1 MEKLVILFK
10 QFVFVEFNGGKV
22 LDMDIV
28 YIRDVKYMVLFVM
41 RELQFLELKV
51 EVFMFDVIK
60 LGILLMN
67 LDIIL
72 IER

>member
-10 QFVFVEFNGGKV
+10 QFVVVEFNGGKV